1 VKKKQRKNK
10 QQRRKSKKTDERE
23 MGQATTSQGVNV
35 PKEETRGNSLMG
47 RAQ

>member
-10 QQRRKSKKTDERE
+10 QQRRKSKKADERE
-23 MGQATTSQGVNV
+23 MGQAHDQPERERPG
-35 PKEETRGNSLMG
+35 KKTRENSLMG

>member
-23 MGQATTSQGVNV
+23 MGQARDQLGRER
-35 PKEETRGNSLMG
+35 PEKKTRGNSLMG